1 MIESEPSQNPL
12 DLRLLKG
19 FSMQSVYR
27 MPSKLYFELYQK
39 GGDKLIATYS
49 VLKQSR
55 NKEKQYFSFTSKNNK
70 LVSGYSLLRNKTNLT
85 LHSLKKYIPIL
96 IDAGLCSFN
105 DNGDFLLL
113 GNSKTKE
120 LYSSYKLVPIII
132 GKNLVHT
139 AYNSM
144 AVRLHSSEA
153 KQLRQIE
160 KKRNQSELLKR
171 QQNPQTLKEL
181 KKIKAI
187 LRKGTIKGFFIEKCV
202 LSIKGYA
209 EIKDGTPSK
218 NKGSYWKKKL
228 IQKQIV
234 KAVRRFEEVKNI
246 THKEYLELKSN
257 SILPKSYLFR
267 NGCLVKEL
275 VSEIIVIKSV

>member
-1 MIESEPSQNPL
+1 
-12 DLRLLKG
+12 
-19 FSMQSVYR
+19 MQSTYR
-27 MPSKLYFELYQK
+27 IPSKLYFELYQK

-49 VLKQSR
+49 ILKQSR

-70 LVSGYSLLRNKTNLT
+70 VVSGYSLLRNKTNLT
-85 LHSLKKYIPIL
+85 LHTLKRYVPIL
-96 IDAGLCSFN
+96 IDAGLCNFN
-105 DNGDFLLL
+105 DNGDFILL
-113 GNSKTKE
+113 GNSKTKM
-120 LYSSYKLVPIII
+120 LYNSNKLVPIVI

-153 KQLRQIE
+153 KQLRQI
-160 KKRNQSELLKR
+160 KKKHNQSELLKR

-181 KKIKAI
+181 KQIRAI
-187 LRKGTIKGFFIEKCV
+187 LKNGKMKGFFIEKCV

-209 EIKDGTPSK
+209 EIKDGTSSK
-218 NKGSYWKKKL
+218 NKGNYWKQKL

-234 KAVRRFEEVKNI
+234 KAFRRFEEVKNI
-246 THKEYLELKSN
+246 SYKEYLELKTN
-257 SILPKSYLFR
+257 SILPKTYLFR